1 MEFIIIAGLVV
12 FIIIYKL
19 VSPSK
24 SNKSEQQT
32 TPISR
37 QDKSPNPVSYSVS
50 SGDDE
55 EGLATFTIRTS
66 FGSEEEPSSN
76 KSSGQW
82 LNESHSIQI
91 NGRQITRGFFYYGG
105 VLESVDGYGIE
116 PSLVDE
122 KRAASKPNNFGSDS
136 EVYTDESLGYWPKYA
151 TLSKR
156 CRGVYLDWLASER
169 HMPKMPIGYVFIYFY
184 GFERRIIENSTN
196 NIVSD
201 SEFLS
206 IFNEIARLNKVYW
219 ENRSFRNYASNF
231 LELLF
236 LMRPLLLESRVD
248 EIPETNNS
256 LAFKVKLAK
265 TVNEQKAISAVL
277 AIEWLRDNDEYSLK
291 MPARRC
297 EVEFNK
303 LFSLKYAEKFG
314 EGIIVKPNKTKLR
327 LAYYTA
333 SSSIRAVELDL
344 DDLPDPSILKSPIRK
359 LIPLAE
365 SCTDELNAYSRY
377 LGKAETSRDD
387 IAALM
392 LLPKELVNETT
403 SPVIESFKN
412 WANRVIENSNSITSV
427 KEFWVHTGLTVPK
440 TISKKEN
447 ELIINLASKADVGI
461 APDFRFHH
469 AKLKVDSSIVLF
481 TPSHGEYFE
490 PTDAFNQTGLA
501 IRLGAMVATIDGHI
515 DDAEKLALE
524 QLINHDDKISP
535 TEKRS
540 LHAYLKWRLN
550 TPSTVAGLKVRIEN
564 LKPNEVET
572 IKKFIIGIALADGKV
587 DTSEI
592 KQIEKLYTNLGLDKA
607 SVSSD
612 IHNITSTKT
621 PLSNKQHKV
630 AGDNTAFILDEAI
643 LAMHESDTTD
653 AKSMLG
659 SIFSAEEDEVEHIDP
674 VSQPNAGG
682 LDLAHLSLYQALC
695 EKDKWERNEV
705 YELCQKSKLMVDGAI
720 ETINDWAYEQ
730 VDAPV
735 LDDDGDIYVD
745 LEIVE
750 ELKE

>member
-1 MEFIIIAGLVV
+1 LDSA
-12 FIIIYKL
+12 
-19 VSPSK
+19 
-24 SNKSEQQT
+24 
-32 TPISR
+32 
-37 QDKSPNPVSYSVS
+37 
-50 SGDDE
+50 
-55 EGLATFTIRTS
+55 
-66 FGSEEEPSSN
+66 
-76 KSSGQW
+76 
-82 LNESHSIQI
+82 
-91 NGRQITRGFFYYGG
+91 
-105 VLESVDGYGIE
+105 DGYGIE

-122 KRAASKPNNFGSDS
+122 KREASKPESFDIVR

-151 TLSKR
+151 TLSKQ

-169 HMPKMPIGYVFIYFY
+169 NNPNMPIGYVFIYFY
-184 GFERRIIENSTN
+184 GFERRIIENRTN
-196 NIVSD
+196 NTIGG

-206 IFNEIARLNKVYW
+206 IFNEVARLNKVYW
-219 ENRSFRNYASNF
+219 ENRSFRNYSSNF
-231 LELLF
+231 LELLL
-236 LMRPLLLESRVD
+236 LMRPLLLESKAD
-248 EIPETNNS
+248 EIPETHNS

-265 TVNEQKAISAVL
+265 AVNEQKAISASL
-277 AIEWLRDNDEYSLK
+277 AIEWLRDNDEYSLR

-303 LFSLKYAEKFG
+303 LFSLKYSEKFS
-314 EGIIVKPNKTKLR
+314 EGMLVKPNKTKLR
-327 LAYYTA
+327 LSYYAA
-333 SSSIRAVELDL
+333 SSSIHAVELAL
-344 DDLPDPSILKSPIRK
+344 DDLPDPSILKGPIRK

-365 SCTDELNAYSRY
+365 ACTDQLNAYSRY
-377 LGKAETSRDD
+377 LGKADASRDD

-412 WANRVIENSNSITSV
+412 WAKDVEVNNNGITSV
-427 KEFWVHTGLTVPK
+427 KEFWSHTGLSVPK
-440 TISKKEN
+440 TINKKEN
-447 ELIINLASKADVGI
+447 ELILNLAAKADVGI
-461 APDFRFHH
+461 APDLRFHH
-469 AKLKVDSSIVLF
+469 AKLKVDSNIVLF

-501 IRLGAMVATIDGHI
+501 IRLGSMVATIDGHI
-515 DDAEKLALE
+515 DAAEKLALE
-524 QLINHDDKISP
+524 QLINYDDKISP

-550 TPSTVAGLKVRIEN
+550 TPSTTAGLKARIEK
-564 LKPNEVET
+564 LKPNQVET
-572 IKKFIIGIALADGKV
+572 IKKFIIGIALADGNV

-612 IHNITSTKT
+612 IHNITSTKA
-621 PLSNKQHKV
+621 PLGSNPQT
-630 AGDNTAFILDEAI
+630 AGVGKTAFILDEAI

-659 SIFSAEEDEVEHIDP
+659 GIFAAEEEEVEDIDL

-682 LDLAHLSLYQALC
+682 LDSAHLSLYQALC
-695 EKDKWERNEV
+695 EREKWERNEV

-735 LDDDGDIYVD
+735 LDDDDDIYVD